1 MDGEKIER
9 RMALNHQPS
18 LSTLNRE
25 LEWLN
30 QMISY
35 RFSDYFQQT
44 NKVPYPSAPEL
55 TNDPS
60 YYAHVIRELGLGDS
74 GRLLILIALAPHL
87 RPSVFD
93 IFFTKNATI
102 DRVYAEFGG
111 LKGEKHSGFVPTGET
126 AVFIIAGSDLDK
138 RFEIQRLLAEGGP
151 LYKKNILS
159 LGFTNEHEPIWS
171 GELIL
176 SKEYL
181 AKFTLNEDYQP
192 RFSPSFPAHL
202 LSTKLSWE
210 DAVFDQ
216 NVLEEIQHIKSWIF
230 HEQQIMQGWGLE
242 KYLKKGYRALFHG
255 PPGTGKSM
263 TAALLGKGHGMD
275 VYRVDLS
282 SVVSKYIGETEKN
295 LSKLFDM
302 AETKNWILFF
312 DEADALFSKRTKT
325 QSSNDMFANQQVAYL
340 LQRIE
345 DYHGVVILASNFKD
359 NIDEAFLRRFQ
370 SLVYFPKPTSGLRLQ
385 LWQRHFSNFE
395 LSEVDLAKI
404 AQKYEI
410 SGGSIINVLRYCSI
424 ASAKRESNVVREKDV
439 LIGIKRE
446 LSKEGIS
453 INSDAH

>member
-1 MDGEKIER
+1 
-9 RMALNHQPS
+9 MALDHQPS
-18 LSTLNRE
+18 LNTLNRE

-30 QMISY
+30 QMITY

-44 NKVPYPSAPEL
+44 NEVLYPQAPDL
-55 TNDPS
+55 SMDSS
-60 YYAHVIRELGLGDS
+60 YYAHSIRELQIGDS

-87 RPSVFD
+87 RPAVFD

-111 LKGEKHSGFVPTGET
+111 LKGEKHSGFMPTGET
-126 AVFIIAGSDLDK
+126 AVFIIAGGDLDK
-138 RFEIQRLLAEGGP
+138 RFELQRLLDEESP
-151 LYKKNILS
+151 LYKKNVLS
-159 LGFTNEHEPIWS
+159 LGFTNEYEPMWS

-181 AKFTLNEDYQP
+181 TKFTLNEDYQP

-202 LSTKLSWE
+202 LSTKLNWE

-216 NVLEEIQHIKSWIF
+216 NVLEEINHIKSWIQ

-242 KYLKKGYRALFHG
+242 KFLKRGYRALFHG

-263 TAALLGKGHGMD
+263 TAGLLGKSHGMD

-302 AETKNWILFF
+302 AESKNWILFF
-312 DEADALFSKRTKT
+312 DEADALFSKRMKT

-370 SLVYFPKPTSGLRLQ
+370 SLVYFPKPSSNLRLE
-385 LWQRHFSNFE
+385 LWQKHFSNFE
-395 LSEVDLAKI
+395 LGDVDLAKI
-404 AQKYEI
+404 AKNYEI
-410 SGGSIINVLRYCSI
+410 TGGSIINVLRYCSI
-424 ASAKRESNVVREKDV
+424 ASAKRKNNVVQEKDI

-446 LSKEGIS
+446 LSKEGIT
-453 INSDAH
+453 INSEAH